1 MSRRRVVV
9 TGLGATTPIGG
20 DVTTSW
26 SALLAGTS
34 GVRNLTEEWAQSLPV
49 HFAARVAVEPAEQME
64 RVELRRLDRS
74 EQFALIASREA
85 WKDAGSPEIDKERLG
100 VVIASGIGGVTT
112 LLDQY
117 DILRE
122 KGARLVSP
130 HTVPM
135 LMPNGPAAN
144 VGLELQA
151 RAGVHTPVSACASG
165 AEAIGYALEMIRNDR
180 ADIVVSGG
188 VEAAIHAMP
197 MSGFAAMKALS
208 TRNDEPQRASRP
220 YDLNRDGF
228 VLGEGGG
235 ILVLEEYEH
244 ALARGAKIYC
254 EIAGQGLTSDGYHIA
269 APDPDGVGVQ
279 RAVKFALRD
288 SGLTTKDIVHLNAH
302 ATSTPAG
309 DVAEAIGYALE
320 MIRNDRA
327 DIVVGGG
334 VEAAIH
340 AMPMSGF
347 AAMKALS
354 TRNDEPARA
363 SRPYDLNRDGF
374 VLGEGGGILVL
385 EEYEHAVA
393 RGAKIYCEIAG
404 QGLTS
409 DGYHIA
415 APDPDGAGVQRAV
428 KFALRDSG
436 LTTKDIVH
444 LNAHA
449 TSTPAGDVAEANALR
464 AALGADADHVAVSA
478 TKSMT
483 GHLLGGAGAIESVFI
498 VKTLQDRLA
507 PPTINIDDLDP
518 AVTVD
523 VVRDKPRAL
532 PAGDIAALND
542 SFGFGGH
549 NVVLVFKSI

>member
-1 MSRRRVVV
+1 MSARRVVV
-9 TGLGATTPIGG
+9 TGLGATTPLGG

-34 GVRNLTEEWAQSLPV
+34 GVRLLTEDWAQNIPV
-49 HFAARVAVEPAEQME
+49 HFAARVAIEPSEQIE
-64 RVELRRLDRS
+64 RVEIRRLDSS

-85 WKDAGSPEIDKERLG
+85 WKDAGSPEMDKERLG

-117 DILRE
+117 DVLRE
-122 KGARLVSP
+122 KGPRLVSP

-151 RAGVHTPVSACASG
+151 KAGVHTPVSACASG
-165 AEAIGYALEMIRNDR
+165 AEAIGYALDMIRNNR
-180 ADIVVSGG
+180 ADVVVSGG
-188 VEAAIHAMP
+188 VEAAIHELP
-197 MSGFAAMKALS
+197 MSAFAAMKALS
-208 TRNDEPQRASRP
+208 TRND
-220 YDLNRDGF
+220 D
-228 VLGEGGG
+228 
-235 ILVLEEYEH
+235 
-244 ALARGAKIYC
+244 
-254 EIAGQGLTSDGYHIA
+254 
-269 APDPDGVGVQ
+269 
-279 RAVKFALRD
+279 
-288 SGLTTKDIVHLNAH
+288 
-302 ATSTPAG
+302 
-309 DVAEAIGYALE
+309 
-320 MIRNDRA
+320 
-327 DIVVGGG
+327 
-334 VEAAIH
+334 
-340 AMPMSGF
+340 
-347 AAMKALS
+347 
-354 TRNDEPARA
+354 PARA

-374 VLGEGGGILVL
+374 VLGEGGGVLVL
-385 EEYEHAVA
+385 EEYEHARA
-393 RGAKIYCEIAG
+393 RGARMYCEIVG

-415 APDPDGAGVQRAV
+415 APDPEGAGVQRAL
-428 KFALRDSG
+428 KFALRDAG

-464 AALGADADHVAVSA
+464 AALGIDADHVAVSA

-507 PPTINIDDLDP
+507 PPTINIEDLDP
-518 AVTVD
+518 AVSVD
-523 VVRDKPRAL
+523 VVRDKPRPL
-532 PAGDIAALND
+532 PSGDIAALND

-549 NVVLVFKSI
+549 NVVLVFKSL

>member
-1 MSRRRVVV
+1 MSARRVVV
-9 TGLGATTPIGG
+9 TGLGATTPLGG
-20 DVTTSW
+20 DVTTTW

-34 GVRNLTEEWAQSLPV
+34 GVRLLTEEWAQTIPV
-49 HFAARVAVEPAEQME
+49 RFAARVAVEPSEQME

-74 EQFALIASREA
+74 EQFAVIASREA
-85 WKDAGSPEIDKERLG
+85 WKDAGSPEMDKERLG

-112 LLDQY
+112 MLDQY

-151 RAGVHTPVSACASG
+151 KAGVHTPVSACASG

-180 ADIVVSGG
+180 ADVVVSGG

-208 TRNDEPQRASRP
+208 TRND
-220 YDLNRDGF
+220 D
-228 VLGEGGG
+228 
-235 ILVLEEYEH
+235 
-244 ALARGAKIYC
+244 
-254 EIAGQGLTSDGYHIA
+254 
-269 APDPDGVGVQ
+269 
-279 RAVKFALRD
+279 
-288 SGLTTKDIVHLNAH
+288 
-302 ATSTPAG
+302 
-309 DVAEAIGYALE
+309 
-320 MIRNDRA
+320 
-327 DIVVGGG
+327 
-334 VEAAIH
+334 
-340 AMPMSGF
+340 
-347 AAMKALS
+347 
-354 TRNDEPARA
+354 PARA

-374 VLGEGGGILVL
+374 VLGEGGGVLIL
-385 EEYEHAVA
+385 EEYEHARA
-393 RGAKIYCEIAG
+393 RGARIYCEIVG

-415 APDPDGAGVQRAV
+415 APDPDGAGVQRAIR
-428 KFALRDSG
+428 FALRDAG
-436 LTTKDIVH
+436 LSTKDIVH

-464 AALGADADHVAVSA
+464 AALGDDADHVAVSA

-483 GHLLGGAGAIESVFI
+483 GHLLGGAGAIESLFI
-498 VKTLQDRLA
+498 VKSLQDRLA
-507 PPTINIDDLDP
+507 PPSINIDDLDP
-518 AVTVD
+518 AVTID